1 MDAPKKPPTRLER
14 KPGEDIWTAM
24 ARELAD
30 NPDSPVSLRILS
42 GMNRVI
48 QPRNAAASQLV
59 EALAQQLGDMDP
71 QASQAA
77 VDAAIAHWEKAC
89 GAQMTEALLEG
100 CRADARELARDRQKQ
115 PPPIES
121 IVAGTAQI
129 PDVGYTLGVHSNGL
143 RGTWHRLWA
152 SISTARHWGE
162 TQEMQRAVATVRDQ
176 LEQLLGR
183 ALSPLEWEQLT
194 RHAHHHC
201 DTVMRPALQRFDDSE
216 HSGEGP
222 SPDRK

>member
-48 QPRNAAASQLV
+48 QPRNAAANQLV

-89 GAQMTEALLEG
+89 SAQMGVILFSV
-100 CRADARELARDRQKQ
+100 
-115 PPPIES
+115 PI
-121 IVAGTAQI
+121 IA
-129 PDVGYTLGVHSNGL
+129 P
-143 RGTWHRLWA
+143 
-152 SISTARHWGE
+152 
-162 TQEMQRAVATVRDQ
+162 
-176 LEQLLGR
+176 
-183 ALSPLEWEQLT
+183 
-194 RHAHHHC
+194 
-201 DTVMRPALQRFDDSE
+201 
-216 HSGEGP
+216 
-222 SPDRK
+222 